1 MPALRLVWLA
11 GVPWSLR
18 GLDWREVD
26 GSARCVFRPLG
37 PTGLWAH
44 GRYTCSVLGSWCL
57 ARFLLFLLV
66 FFFYVWVT
74 VLNVITRFRRLLG
87 VSRCPFGEDE
97 MVCKKVS
104 EEPLVCQEI
113 RGLNRQ
119 NFT

>member
-1 MPALRLVWLA
+1 MPTLRLVWLA

-57 ARFLLFLLV
+57 ARFRLFLLV
-66 FFFYVWVT
+66 FFFSCMGDSIKCYNEIQET
-74 VLNVITRFRRLLG
+74 VGCATLSV
-87 VSRCPFGEDE
+87 
-97 MVCKKVS
+97 
-104 EEPLVCQEI
+104 
-113 RGLNRQ
+113 RGR
-119 NFT
+119 